1 MPPSSSSHST
11 EVDSEGED
19 GSQSLV
25 EGDSQPSV
33 EGGSQPKKEKKEV
46 LKPLGTPKN
55 KTTWK
60 KVEVKTNLAS
70 VKGGLNTKNEI
81 APSLVCKMGNEQ
93 HAFVQL
99 SKNHQWFLRGVGG
112 GQHKQR

>member
-33 EGGSQPKKEKKEV
+33 EGGSQPKKETKEV

-55 KTTWK
+55 KMTWK
-60 KVEVKTNLAS
+60 KVEVKTNLA
-70 VKGGLNTKNEI
+70 L
-81 APSLVCKMGNEQ
+81 SLI
-93 HAFVQL
+93 HI
-99 SKNHQWFLRGVGG
+99 
-112 GQHKQR
+112 

>member
-33 EGGSQPKKEKKEV
+33 EGGSQPKKEKKEA
-46 LKPLGTPKN
+46 LKPLGTPKHN
-55 KTTWK
+55 MAWK
-60 KVEVKTNLAS
+60 KV
-70 VKGGLNTKNEI
+70 
-81 APSLVCKMGNEQ
+81 
-93 HAFVQL
+93 
-99 SKNHQWFLRGVGG
+99 
-112 GQHKQR
+112 